1 MWIQNCQC
9 DDTTGVGT
17 TVDVTD
23 GVRDKMISRKSH
35 NDFSK
40 LYTQKQSSI
49 GALMESCSENDFN
62 KVVLFC
68 KGCSPVNLMHIF
80 RTPFPKNTYGG
91 LLLYTALLEDDKTV
105 LLKLPFQIRLLNV
118 LIRICL
124 FQKSAANFNPSRPVH
139 FWKSY
144 WNKNQVK
151 FLFSHS
157 FVVSQRVL
165 WRP

>member
-1 MWIQNCQC
+1 M
-9 DDTTGVGT
+9 
-17 TVDVTD
+17 
-23 GVRDKMISRKSH
+23 RDKMISRKSH

-49 GALMESCSENDFN
+49 GVLIRSCSENDFN
-62 KVVLFC
+62 KVALFC
-68 KGCSPVNLMHIF
+68 KRCFPVNVMHIF
-80 RTPFPKNTYGG
+80 RTPFPNSTYRG
-91 LLLYTALLEDDKTV
+91 LLLYTALLEDDKLV
-105 LLKLPFQIRLLNV
+105 LLKLSFLLLRLHQIRLLNV

-124 FQKSAANFNPSRPVH
+124 FQKSAANFNPSHHVH

-157 FVVSQRVL
+157 FVVCQRVL